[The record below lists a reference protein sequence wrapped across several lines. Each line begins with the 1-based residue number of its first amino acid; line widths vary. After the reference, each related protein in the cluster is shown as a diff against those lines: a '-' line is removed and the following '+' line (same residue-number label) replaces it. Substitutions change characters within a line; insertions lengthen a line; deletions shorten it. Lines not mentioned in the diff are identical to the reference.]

1 MGHVIN
7 VSKVSFGVEVQ
18 AHELFDLLSLEGH
31 VSIKMLRLLF
41 EVIDSLLYL
50 ELNALVK
57 DLPTLLL
64 AQVSVARR
72 EHVAEF
78 MSVRLHFDCP
88 DQSLEAC
95 EVDLVLQ
102 CLNDALQV

>member
-7 VSKVSFGVEVQ
+7 ISKVSFGVEVQ

-41 EVIDSLLYL
+41 EVIDPLLNL

-57 DLPTLLL
+57 VLPALFL
-64 AQVSVARR
+64 AQVSVA
-72 EHVAEF
+72 
-78 MSVRLHFDCP
+78 
-88 DQSLEAC
+88 
-95 EVDLVLQ
+95 
-102 CLNDALQV
+102 

>member
-41 EVIDSLLYL
+41 
-50 ELNALVK
+50 
-57 DLPTLLL
+57 
-64 AQVSVARR
+64 
-72 EHVAEF
+72 
-78 MSVRLHFDCP
+78 
-88 DQSLEAC
+88 
-95 EVDLVLQ
+95 
-102 CLNDALQV
+102 